1 MTSHQSP
8 ASTAV
13 SLERQDLL
21 KILQTRRFFL
31 RQTVAGLS
39 DEQAA
44 ARPTVSELCLG
55 GLIKHVSRTESG
67 WAQFIVDGPVA
78 LGGGKNFDEM
88 TDDDWAARVNEFAML
103 DGETLADLLAEYEQ
117 VAASTDALLLNLPD
131 LDAGQPL
138 PEAPWYE
145 PGASWSARQVFLH
158 IAGETAQ
165 HAGHADI
172 LRETI
177 DGAKTMG

>member
-1 MTSHQSP
+1 MPTPPPP
-8 ASTAV
+8 AAPAV
-13 SLERQDLL
+13 SLERQDLV
-21 KILQTRRFFL
+21 KILQTRRYFL
-31 RQTVAGLS
+31 RQTVDGLT

-44 ARPTVSELCLG
+44 ARPTASELCLG
-55 GLIKHVSRTESG
+55 GLIKHVARTEAG

-78 LGGGKNFDEM
+78 LGGDKEFTEM
-88 TDDDWAARVNEFAML
+88 TEADWAARVNEFAML
-103 DGETLADLLAEYEQ
+103 DGETLAGLLAEYQE
-117 VAASTDALLLNLPD
+117 VAERTDALVLSLPD
-131 LDAGQPL
+131 LDSGQPL
-138 PEAPWYE
+138 PVAPWYE
-145 PGASWSARQVFLH
+145 PGATWSARQVFLH